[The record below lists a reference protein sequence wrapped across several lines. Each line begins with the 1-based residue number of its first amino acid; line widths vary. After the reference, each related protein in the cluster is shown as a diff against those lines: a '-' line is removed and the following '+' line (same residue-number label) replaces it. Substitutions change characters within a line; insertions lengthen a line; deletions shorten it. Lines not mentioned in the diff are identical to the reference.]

1 MRLLSAFNVVLY
13 YETARQEITSDNV
26 VWDPVNNN
34 FAEQWK
40 ALIIRK
46 DENDPEFPK
55 ISKTLRV
62 IKWTEDLNISFVV
75 I

>member
-62 IKWTEDLNISFVV
+62 IKWMEYLNISFVLL
-75 I
+75 

>member
-1 MRLLSAFNVVLY
+1 MCLLAACNLVLY
-13 YETARQEITSDNV
+13 YETAGQEITPDNV
-26 VWDPVNNN
+26 VWDPVINN

-40 ALIIRK
+40 AIIIRK